1 MGQLPVL
8 KDTTT
13 SVTEPDRFGNR
24 LIKKLIMKRII
35 LAIFAGVSFAATV
48 HAATT
53 INAINRFAYGA
64 NIGWVDWT
72 GDLANGAVIGAFV
85 CSGNIYAANTGW
97 ISLGD
102 GTPAGGVRYANNSA
116 ADSGVNHDG
125 AGNLTGYA
133 YGANIGWLTFTNRAA
148 DGSFYDGPKV
158 SLLTGRL
165 SGFVW
170 SANCGWISLSNQFAH
185 VQTDTMD
192 CGPDSDGDGIPDM
205 WELQFAANLGVLN
218 GTGDPDGDGLSN
230 AEEFEA
236 DTNPLNAASVLRVIN
251 TAKPTP
257 ASATA
262 LTWSSSPTRLYRI
275 YGVTDLDLPIAW
287 SEVGLGL
294 IPPGVGA
301 TTTRN
306 VAATADPH
314 RFFLIEAIKPL
325 QP

>member
-1 MGQLPVL
+1 MFHRSRSLAHRERDSKRKVAM
-8 KDTTT
+8 
-13 SVTEPDRFGNR
+13 
-24 LIKKLIMKRII
+24 KKLL
-35 LAIFAGVSFAATV
+35 LALLAGASFSLTS

-53 INAINRFAYGA
+53 INAVNRFAYGA
-64 NIGWVDWT
+64 NIGWMNWR
-72 GDLANGAVIGAFV
+72 GDGANGAVIGAYV
-85 CSGNIYAANTGW
+85 CSGNIYAANVGW

-102 GTPAGGVRYANNSA
+102 GAPANGIRYANNSA
-116 ADSGVNHDG
+116 VDSGVNHDG
-125 AGNLTGYA
+125 VGNLTGYA

-148 DGSFYDGPKV
+148 DGTAYDGPKV

-170 SANCGWISLSNQFAH
+170 SANCGWISLSNAQAF

-205 WELQFAANLGVLN
+205 WELQYAGNLGVLN
-218 GTGDPDGDGLSN
+218 GAGDNDGDGFTN

-236 DTNPLNAASVLRVIN
+236 DTNPLNAASYLRFTSTV
-251 TAKPTP
+251 KPTAGSP
-257 ASATA
+257 TT
-262 LTWSSSPTRLYRI
+262 LTWSSSPTRQYRLYA
-275 YGVTDLDLPIAW
+275 TPNLNLPIVWA
-287 SEVGLGL
+287 EAGLGL
-294 IPPGVGA
+294 IPPGAGA

-306 VAATADPH
+306 VGATADPY